1 MTAPG
6 AITVLVVDDHPV
18 VRSGLV
24 ALLAVEP
31 DLDVVGEAGDGAEA
45 LGLRRRPCRPTSC

>member
-1 MTAPG
+1 MTGPGRGTRVRVQRPADGSHDAAPP
-6 AITVLVVDDHPV
+6 ITVLVVDDHPV

-31 DLDVVGEAGDGAEA
+31 DLRG
-45 LGLRRRPCRPTSC
+45 RR